1 MCVREGSLHEG
12 FVIAMNLH
20 QNQELDTAKTSLELC
35 VFLCIVL
42 LSIGWSILL
51 NEERW
56 LHNGRMLFKLRGK
69 RMSLSQ
75 IHPKEDPS

>member
-1 MCVREGSLHEG
+1 MCGWEGSLHEG
-12 FVIAMNLH
+12 FMTAGNLDR
-20 QNQELDTAKTSLELC
+20 NQELGIAKTSLELC
-35 VFLCIVL
+35 VFLCIVVL
-42 LSIGWSILL
+42 LIDWNILC

-56 LHNGRMLFKLRGK
+56 LHNAGMMFKLRGK